1 MGESASRLEI
11 EAFGID
17 PAKKRD
23 MWVESVRE
31 TAKMMT
37 QDPYQGYQGTYFSMP
52 PRNVMPKPLQ
62 KPHPPI
68 WIACSSRETIKF
80 AAKNGI
86 GALTFA
92 FVDPAEAK
100 SWVDDYYHVFETEC
114 EPIGQTV
121 NANVAMITGFSCHQ
135 DEQTALRRGLEGFR
149 FFQFALAYYYIDGSH
164 TPGQT
169 DIWQRF
175 QEQKSSQQNGNRGA
189 IGTPDQLRDH
199 LEKFETA
206 GVDQVIFLQQAG
218 NNQHSDI
225 CDSLKLFADVVMPDF
240 KRREKIL
247 AQQKA
252 ERLAPAVQRALGGI
266 DPFERFE
273 PPLVDSYPILK
284 QKAEQDNNTE
294 ATIEKPPLAHNLQ
307 S

>member
-1 MGESASRLEI
+1 
-11 EAFGID
+11 
-17 PAKKRD
+17 
-23 MWVESVRE
+23 
-31 TAKMMT
+31 MMT
-37 QDPYQGYQGTYFSMP
+37 QAPYQGYQGTYFSMP

-86 GALTFA
+86 GALAFA

-149 FFQFALAYYYIDGSH
+149 FFQFALAHYYIDGSH

-247 AQQKA
+247 VQQKA
-252 ERLAPAVQRALGGI
+252 ARLAPAVQRALGGI

-284 QKAEQDNNTE
+284 QKQANNTE
-294 ATIEKPPLAHNLQ
+294 ATIEKPT
-307 S
+307 